1 MNIKKVNRNR
11 TCILST
17 LKVVLKDSTKH
28 SSLKWHIRIN
38 LKRNILWDI
47 DEEIVKEYKKGQ
59 KLVGR

>member
-1 MNIKKVNRNR
+1 MNIKKVNRNC
-11 TCILST
+11 TCVLST
-17 LKVVLKDSTKH
+17 LKVLKDSTKH

-38 LKRNILWDI
+38 MKRNILWDI